1 MFVIL
6 VNRWFARIDG
16 VQMYKRFDV
25 PTFDF
30 GTQWKLNKLH
40 TFENRT
46 RQLHGLWESKCT
58 SVSMYLGLT
67 LKLSEN

>member
-30 GTQWKLNKLH
+30 ETQWKLKHSTNTH
-40 TFENRT
+40 
-46 RQLHGLWESKCT
+46 LWKQDKTGQPGGQAHISFDT
-58 SVSMYLGLT
+58 
-67 LKLSEN
+67 